1 MERVN
6 MEKNTALA
14 SGALIGSFCAG
25 GLSHP
30 MDTIKVCSYFS
41 AQGHSFFFF
50 RLKGWIIM

>member
-1 MERVN
+1 